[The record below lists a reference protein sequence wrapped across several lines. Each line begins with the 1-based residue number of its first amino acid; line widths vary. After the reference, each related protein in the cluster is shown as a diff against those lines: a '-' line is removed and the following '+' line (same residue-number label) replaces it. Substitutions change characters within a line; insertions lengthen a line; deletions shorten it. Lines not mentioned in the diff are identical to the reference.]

1 MAVAA
6 ALLWPLLFCG
16 AVASSP
22 PKNAKANKNIKAKD
36 FMNTF
41 GVNIHFGQ
49 NNYRNLQA
57 VADALGS
64 IGVSRVRCDCK
75 NTSDVANWRALAAK
89 TKPYFPDGLKADVL
103 ITGYLNVPAV
113 TLTSQ
118 ESVIPQ
124 IAPILESI
132 EGPNEINN
140 YDVGNG
146 THGPSDM
153 FDQTRNY
160 AANSLAWAKALW
172 AWKSTEKPLA
182 DVLLFAPSIAS
193 GLPEE
198 YASLPDVSPYVSAGS
213 LHFYAGNGREPSNFG
228 GGNFSALC
236 DWYHA
241 AAAPTQP
248 LALTECGQ
256 TTAGRPGQGGCD
268 EATQAKYI
276 LNQMC
281 DSIAKGVHRAYLY
294 QLMDDTPDGDP
305 TGSGGAESHFGLFDY
320 QWRTKPAA
328 LALANVKALLRDGP
342 ARFAPVVPAYSIT
355 GLTSAGSAGSSFSV
369 SKSDGSTFIIVWNE
383 PPLWDQITNAP
394 VTPPADS
401 VTVRFGKNSAYK
413 VYNPLSGS
421 TPLASGHSSQVTVD
435 VAGSPIF
442 IQIVPPH

>member
-1 MAVAA
+1 M
-6 ALLWPLLFCG
+6 FCG
-16 AVASSP
+16 AASISP
-22 PKNAKANKNIKAKD
+22 PQNTNANKNIKAKD
-36 FMNTF
+36 FMSTF

-57 VADALGS
+57 VADALCK
-64 IGVSRVRCDCK
+64 IGFSRVRCDCK
-75 NTSDVANWRALAAK
+75 DASDVADWKALAAK

-103 ITGYLNVPAV
+103 ITGYLNAPAV

-118 ESVIPQ
+118 ERVIPQ

-140 YDVGNG
+140 YFVGHG
-146 THGPSDM
+146 THGPFDLS
-153 FDQTRNY
+153 DQTQNY

-172 AWKSTEKPLA
+172 TWKSNSKPLA
-182 DVLLFAPSIAS
+182 GVLLFAPTIAS

-198 YASLPDVSPYVSAGS
+198 YAKLPDISPYVSAGS
-213 LHFYAGNGREPSNFG
+213 IHFYAGNGRPPSNFG

-241 AAAPTQP
+241 AATPARP

-256 TTAGRPGQGGCD
+256 TTAGRPGQGGCA
-268 EATQAKYI
+268 EATQAEYI

-294 QLMDDTPDGDP
+294 QLMDDTSDGDP
-305 TGSGGAESHFGLFDY
+305 TGSGGAESHFGIFDY
-320 QWRTKPAA
+320 QWRAKPAA
-328 LALANVKALLRDGP
+328 LALANVNALLRDRTT
-342 ARFAPVVPAYSIT
+342 RFAAVVPAYSIT
-355 GLTSAGSAGSSFSV
+355 GVTHAGIAGSSFSV

-383 PPLWDQITNAP
+383 PQIWDQKLNTPIA
-394 VTPPADS
+394 PPADS

-413 VYNPLSGS
+413 VYNPLADSA
-421 TPLASGHSSQVTVD
+421 PFASGHSPQVTVNIT
-435 VAGSPIF
+435 GSPIF
-442 IQIVPPH
+442 IQIRPLRRTAGHSR